1 MVKLSKDAVDELTLV
16 EMEAYECLMTAVYL
30 IELFNF
36 EEALN
41 MLLKAKV
48 IFEQLKGY
56 QEVVDSMIY
65 EEKVNQVETFIR

>member
-1 MVKLSKDAVDELTLV
+1 MHYLKRFKKASQCAKEMVKLSKDAVDDLTHV

-30 IELFNF
+30 IELFSF

-48 IFEQLKGY
+48 IFEQLRGY
-56 QEVVDSMIY
+56 
-65 EEKVNQVETFIR
+65 

>member
-1 MVKLSKDAVDELTLV
+1 MDELSLF
-16 EMEAYECLMTAVYL
+16 EMEAYESLMTAVFL

-48 IFEQLKGY
+48 IFQQLKG
-56 QEVVDSMIY
+56 
-65 EEKVNQVETFIR
+65 F